1 MSRRGFYKEGT
12 QESIRETERF
22 LQHREA
28 ITELD
33 IHGEEIDIRT
43 VTVTSEDKGGPRGDP
58 PRCWTDMAHVGGNG
72 KHHARWESLDNTLCP
87 DR

>member
-43 VTVTSEDKGGPRGDP
+43 VTVTSEDKGGQIWPMLEAMVNTTPDGNRLIT
-58 PRCWTDMAHVGGNG
+58 RFVQTD
-72 KHHARWESLDNTLCP
+72 D
-87 DR
+87 